1 MGTHQLVT
9 LIVNKKLLL
18 CGWQEKKMEMGRGLM
33 EMGRSLRGRSLRSSC
48 WEWLAVCFPH
58 ARTHIHAHAH
68 MHTHTLTD
76 THAYTHAHTNT
87 HTHTHTNIHPRSNTH
102 VHDRHA

>member
-33 EMGRSLRGRSLRSSC
+33 EMGRSLRGRSLRSSY
-48 WEWLAVCFPH
+48 WEGLAVCFPH
-58 ARTHIHAHAH
+58 ARTHIHAHTQIHTRSQTH
-68 MHTHTLTD
+68 MHTHT
-76 THAYTHAHTNT
+76 HIQT
-87 HTHTHTNIHPRSNTH
+87 HTHTHTHKHTPTLKHTR
-102 VHDRHA
+102 A